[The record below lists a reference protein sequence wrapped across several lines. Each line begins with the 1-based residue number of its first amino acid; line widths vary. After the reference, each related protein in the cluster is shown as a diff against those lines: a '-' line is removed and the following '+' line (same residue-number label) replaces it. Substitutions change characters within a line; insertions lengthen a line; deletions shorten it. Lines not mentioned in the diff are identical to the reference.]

1 MSTIG
6 FFIEELRINLQELE
20 ENMLYDEIYE
30 NQNGII
36 DDIFHLLLKE
46 DVITEKQLVGILEK
60 HNNYLIGFYEK
71 NEQVIQDVSKMI
83 KAINSSYRM
92 SKINFIWKK
101 KMEESKRNVANRF
114 RRGVTCYIKLSE

>member
-1 MSTIG
+1 
-6 FFIEELRINLQELE
+6 
-20 ENMLYDEIYE
+20 MLYDEIYE

-60 HNNYLIGFYEK
+60 HNNYLVGFYEK

-101 KMEESKRNVANRF
+101 KMEESKRTVATRF
-114 RRGVTCYIKLSE
+114 GRSVKCHIKLSK